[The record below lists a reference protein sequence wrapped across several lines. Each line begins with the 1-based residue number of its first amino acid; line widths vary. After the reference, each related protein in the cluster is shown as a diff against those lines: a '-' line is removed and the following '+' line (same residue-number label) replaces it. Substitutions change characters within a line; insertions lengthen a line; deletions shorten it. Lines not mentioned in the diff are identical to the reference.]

1 MKPVSSKSKTRS
13 KSKINKKKPVVSYHK
28 RPEELSLDQW
38 QAALRRQFAA
48 NNTFEIRNIG
58 THPVYSDFSVHN
70 PATQN
75 TYKVAIRSNEKQIQ
89 QGHNYNFCECYDF
102 KTNGLGTCKHI
113 EAVWLHLYKK
123 RGIKTLLKE
132 TYNPPYSSLYLQY
145 TSDGRKVRLRIGSD
159 DKAQMEAL
167 AAPFFIE
174 GTLLESAFDNIDE
187 FLSVAKKINPDFRCY
202 EDALTYILEVRSRN
216 QRKKWLEKH
225 AEKLQNGMLRSF
237 VEADLHPYQ
246 KEGVQFGILS
256 GKSLI
261 ADEMG
266 LGKTLQA
273 ITIAE
278 VLKNEFGL
286 ESVLIVC
293 PTSLKYQ
300 WKSEIEKFT
309 QSSAHVI
316 EGGHLQRIPQYSNP
330 EYFYK
335 IVSHHTVGY
344 DLKQI
349 NQSEPGLI
357 ILDEAQRI
365 KNWKTKISQ
374 NIKKLQSEYSIVLTG
389 TPLENK
395 LEELYSIVQ
404 FIDPFKLGAL
414 YRFLHE
420 HQIYEPETGKVI
432 GYKNLNAVGALL
444 SDILIRRTKKEVMSQ
459 LPDRQDK
466 NLFVPMTKEQSLVH
480 QEAYDIVSRLVFKWR
495 RMGFLNEKDRQRLLI
510 NLNMMRMV
518 CDSTFIIDQ
527 KTRHDTKI
535 DELMSLLD
543 EIFSMEGEKVVI
555 FSQWERMTRLVAQEL
570 DALGI
575 KYENLHGGVP
585 AKDRKELLD
594 SFLHDPESRVFLSTD
609 AGGVGLNL
617 QSAAWLINLDIPW
630 NPAVL
635 EQRIARIYRMG
646 QKKKVNIVNLV
657 ATGTI
662 EHKMLDVLKFKSS
675 MAAGVLDDGE
685 DAIMMKDDKFKEF
698 MNQMAEV
705 VDEKPDQLEGH
716 IASEEDIRDENSAE
730 AVVPVTNQL
739 QEGHQLNLFDDDIVE
754 TEKPITKSSKS
765 VAAAPSSDQSGI
777 DVLQQFAAL
786 LKNPA
791 TIDSLVTNLTEK
803 DEKNGKTYMKI
814 PVDNEDDIKGLLTG
828 LGKLLSKLNV

>member
-1 MKPVSSKSKTRS
+1 MKAVNPKPKSRTKSKT
-13 KSKINKKKPVVSYHK
+13 KKKKPVISYHR
-28 RPEELSLDQW
+28 RPDDLTLDQW
-38 QAALRRQFAA
+38 QIALRKQFAA

-58 THPVYSDFSVHN
+58 NHQVYSDYSVYN
-70 PATQN
+70 PATKN
-75 TYKVAIRSNEKQIQ
+75 TYKVAIRSNEKQII
-89 QGHNYNFCECYDF
+89 QGQNYNFCECYDF

-113 EAVWLHLYKK
+113 EAVWLHLHKK
-123 RGIKTLLKE
+123 RGIKSLLRE
-132 TYNPPYSSLYLQY
+132 TYAPPYSSLSLQY
-145 TSDGRKVRLRIGSD
+145 KSEGRHVRLRIGSN
-159 DKAQMEAL
+159 DKEQLEAL
-167 AAPFFIE
+167 AKPYFEDGILQEHGFDRIE
-174 GTLLESAFDNIDE
+174 E
-187 FLSVAKKINPDFRCY
+187 FLTLAKKISPDFRCY
-202 EDALTYILEVRSRN
+202 DDAMSYILDVRSKN
-216 QRKKWLEKH
+216 QRKKWLENH
-225 AEKLQNGMLRSF
+225 AKKLQNGLLRNF
-237 VEADLHPYQ
+237 VKADLHPYQ
-246 KEGVQFGILS
+246 KEGVLFGIVS
-256 GKSLI
+256 GKTLI

-309 QSSAHVI
+309 QSTAHVI
-316 EGGHLQRIPQYSNP
+316 EGGHLQRIPQYSKP

-335 IVSHHTVGY
+335 IVSHHTVGN

-374 NIKKLQSEYSIVLTG
+374 NIKKLQSEYCIVLTG

-404 FIDPFKLGAL
+404 FIDPFRLGAL
-414 YRFLHE
+414 YRFLHD
-420 HQIYEPETGKVI
+420 HQITDTETGKVI
-432 GYKNLNAVGALL
+432 GYKNLNAVGDVL
-444 SDILIRRTKKEVMSQ
+444 SDILIRRTKKEVLHQ

-480 QEAYDIVSRLVFKWR
+480 GEAYDLVCRLVSKWR

-510 NLNMMRMV
+510 NLNIMRMV

-535 DELMSLLD
+535 DELMNLLD

-570 DALGI
+570 DDLGI

-585 AKDRKELLD
+585 AKDRKELLNN
-594 SFLHDPESRVFLSTD
+594 FLHDPESRVFLSTD

-635 EQRIARIYRMG
+635 EQRIARIYRLG

-675 MAAGVLDDGE
+675 MAAGVLDNGDDE
-685 DAIMMKDDKFKEF
+685 IMMQDDKFNEF

-705 VDEKPDQLEGH
+705 MTEKPEHLEGH
-716 IASEEDIRDENSAE
+716 IASEDDIKDERSSE
-730 AVVPVTNQL
+730 VSTPVSGQI
-739 QEGHQLNLFDDDIVE
+739 QEGQQLSLFDDDIVE
-754 TEKPITKSSKS
+754 TEKKETKSAKS
-765 VAAAPSSDQSGI
+765 VSKGAESDKSGQDI
-777 DVLQQFAAL
+777 LHQFASL

-791 TIDSLVTNLTEK
+791 TIDTLVTNLTEK
-803 DEKNGKTYMKI
+803 DEKSGKTYMKI
-814 PVDNEDDIKGLLTG
+814 PVDNEEDIKGLLTG
-828 LGKLLSKLNV
+828 LGKLLDKLNI